1 MDKLIP
7 LQPLEEM
14 TEHWVKVG
22 LLDPS
27 WLHFVERYIMGI
39 NNIDIL
45 KGDDG
50 EEYYRADGDVRCESC
65 GKMYRDHDVELRFSD
80 TGEELW
86 LRRLCDGKLIK
97 L

>member
-45 KGDDG
+45 KNDDD
-50 EEYYRADGDVRCESC
+50 EETELEKAVRAYPKHSKEAALANYRAGHEVYDTNGD
-65 GKMYRDHDVELRFSD
+65 
-80 TGEELW
+80 LW
-86 LRRLCDGKLIK
+86 
-97 L
+97 